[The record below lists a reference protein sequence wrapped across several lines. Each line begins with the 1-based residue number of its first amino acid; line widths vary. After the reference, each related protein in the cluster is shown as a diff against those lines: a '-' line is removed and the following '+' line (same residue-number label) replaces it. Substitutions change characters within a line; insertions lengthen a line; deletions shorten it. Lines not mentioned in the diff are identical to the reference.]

1 MEGGGGVTK
10 SEYTLPRTLRRESEL
25 YNRGCKAS
33 YTRVRRLGS
42 SLLLSHQQTVEN
54 QTTDYNLMVLHLRV
68 VTHCTG
74 IYRNIIVCHF
84 QITDSRQRVITRY
97 NPL

>member
-1 MEGGGGVTK
+1 MGVNEK
-10 SEYTLPRTLRRESEL
+10 ELEEAPESI
-25 YNRGCKAS
+25 R
-33 YTRVRRLGS
+33 
-42 SLLLSHQQTVEN
+42 QQTVEN
-54 QTTDYNLMVLHLRV
+54 QATDYNPMVLHLRV